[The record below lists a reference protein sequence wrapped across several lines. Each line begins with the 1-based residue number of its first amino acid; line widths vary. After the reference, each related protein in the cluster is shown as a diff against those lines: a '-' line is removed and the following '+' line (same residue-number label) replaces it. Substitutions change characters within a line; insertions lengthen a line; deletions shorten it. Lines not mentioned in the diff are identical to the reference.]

1 MIHATAPS
9 LFHYDGGLK
18 LTVADLAVDFR
29 RRQPRGFISHAH
41 SDHMARHA
49 LALCTPATAALY
61 HLRCGARPVMELPY
75 RQTVEWG
82 GLRLTTYPAGHCLGS
97 AMLLADD
104 GRRTLLYTGDF
115 KLGPSATSE
124 PAELPPADVLV
135 MESTFGDPRYRLPP
149 REQTIA
155 QLVDLVRR
163 TLDDR
168 QTPVIEAYALGK
180 AQEVTRILT
189 AAGVAVLQHPEV
201 FRVSQ
206 VYEQQGVALGGAMRL
221 AAHLVPGKA
230 VVAPP
235 GRRYKQ
241 LAGVKR
247 PVRIA
252 VTGWAHDPS
261 AKYRLGVDHAVPLSD
276 HADYDDLLAA
286 VEQVNPREVHCTHG
300 PVSFVDRLLDAG
312 WNAFVL
318 GRARQERLF

>member
-1 MIHATAPS
+1 
-9 LFHYDGGLK
+9 
-18 LTVADLAVDFR
+18 
-29 RRQPRGFISHAH
+29 
-41 SDHMARHA
+41 MARHE
-49 LALCTPATAALY
+49 LALCTPGTAALY
-61 HLRCGARPVMELPY
+61 HLRCGVRPVMEMPY

-104 GRRTLLYTGDF
+104 GERTLLYTGDF

-124 PAELPPADVLV
+124 PAEVPRADVLV

-149 REQTIA
+149 REEAIG
-155 QLVDLVRR
+155 QLLELVRK
-163 TLDDR
+163 TLADG

-180 AQEVTRILT
+180 SQEVTRILT
-189 AAGVAVLQHPEV
+189 DAGVAVLQHAEV
-201 FRVSQ
+201 HRVSQ
-206 VYEQQGVALGGAMRL
+206 VYEQQGMPLGNFMRL
-221 AAHLVPGKA
+221 AANLVPGKA

-235 GRRYKQ
+235 GPRYKQ
-241 LAGVKR
+241 LAGVRR

-252 VTGWAHDPS
+252 VTGWAHDPA

-276 HADYDDLLAA
+276 HADYDDLLST
-286 VEQVNPREVHCTHG
+286 VEQVNPSEVHCTHG
-300 PVSFVDRLLDAG
+300 PARFVDRLLDAG